1 MMNKILE
8 TVYGTT
14 MGCQNI
20 DILDSKAW
28 NAMVKSIENNG
39 TFIPG
44 IERVLFNIGNKKYMV
59 RDENGKT
66 VKDENGKIKTESR
79 KVLTTVIFFKDGTK
93 CSVTNSEH
101 DGVQFEKDKNTG
113 IEVATRSSKE
123 MGIVY
128 ALTKRLFGVPDLNGT
143 ILGNGFGRKLNDIVD
158 AAYDSQVEDA
168 KRKAAKAAAKAKY
181 EATKGTAKPKQKRES
196 LAKTIDRLTDI
207 LAALEAK
214 NN

>member
-1 MMNKILE
+1 MMNRILE
-8 TVYGTT
+8 EVWGDTY
-14 MGCQNI
+14 GCQNI
-20 DILDSKAW
+20 DILDPKAW
-28 NAMVKSIENNG
+28 NAMVKSIEKNG
-39 TFIPG
+39 TFVPG

-59 RDENGKT
+59 RDEDGKT
-66 VKDENGKIKTESR
+66 VKDQDGKVKTENR

-101 DGVQFEKDKNTG
+101 DGVQFEKNKDG

-123 MGIVY
+123 CGVVY
-128 ALTKRLFGVPDLNGT
+128 CILKRCCAAIDCNGSVF
-143 ILGNGFGRKLNDIVD
+143 GNGFGRKLNDIVD
-158 AAYDSQVEDA
+158 AAYDSQVEEA

-207 LAALEAK
+207 LVALEAK
-214 NN
+214 NK